1 MSKNLSILSAG
12 NHFIKNILPVLKKNR
27 TIKISGVFTRNLE
40 RRRKI
45 SSDLGCNSYNS
56 LDELLRDNSENIYI
70 SSPNSEHFE
79 QLKECLSNGKNVLV
93 EKPAVTSSKEFL
105 KLLEISKKNKVFFM
119 EAFMYRFHNFFTT
132 LKEIIDHKTYGNIK
146 KVSINFGFPHLDNNN
161 IRYNKNLKG
170 GAALDAGA
178 YTLSCSRE
186 LFGDDYLLLAK
197 KIFKDGVISSDIDT
211 GGNAFLDYGSF
222 IVSCNWFFGASY
234 QNSVRIWFEDGVLE
248 ADIFFSKP
256 ESIQPNLKIY
266 KNYELVSSI
275 PIKKENHFNR
285 MFDYFFSVGSDLQK
299 FEMERVEKNIS
310 LLEEIMSK

>member
-27 TIKISGVFTRNLE
+27 KIKISGIFTRNLE
-40 RRRKI
+40 RRREI
-45 SSDLGCNSYNS
+45 SSDLECNSYNS

-79 QLKECLSNGKNVLV
+79 QIKECLSNGKNVLV

-105 KLLEISKKNKVFFM
+105 KLLEIAKKNKVFFM

-132 LKEIIDHKTYGNIK
+132 LKEIIEHKSYGNIK
-146 KVSINFGFPHLDNNN
+146 KVTINFGFPHLDKNN
-161 IRYNKNLKG
+161 IRYKKNLKG

-178 YTLSCSRE
+178 YALSCSRE
-186 LFGDDYLLLAK
+186 LFGDDYLILAK

-248 ADIFFSKP
+248 ANIFFSKP

-266 KNYELVSSI
+266 RNYELVSSI
-275 PIKKENHFNR
+275 PIKKENHFNS
-285 MFDYFFSVGSDLQK
+285 MFDYFFSVDSDLKK
-299 FEMERVEKNIS
+299 FEMERVEKNIN